1 MAGTQ
6 DKQEN
11 IPKRPNI
18 RQKTYLKGQTEYKN
32 IPKRPN
38 RLQKTNLKCQKEDR
52 KHPKKAKR
60 RRNKKLK
67 DKQRRNHMK
76 FERQKGHGW
85 KRQRITYC
93 SRNVFIAVGPFKN
106 GRNPTDNKLLK
117 G

>member
-38 RLQKTNLKCQKEDR
+38 RLQKTSLKCQKKTENI
-52 KHPKKAKR
+52 PKKPNGEEIR
-60 RRNKKLK
+60 S
-67 DKQRRNHMK
+67 
-76 FERQKGHGW
+76 W
-85 KRQRITYC
+85 KTNREEITWKSDYL
-93 SRNVFIAVGPFKN
+93 VGASV
-106 GRNPTDNKLLK
+106 LLDSF
-117 G
+117 